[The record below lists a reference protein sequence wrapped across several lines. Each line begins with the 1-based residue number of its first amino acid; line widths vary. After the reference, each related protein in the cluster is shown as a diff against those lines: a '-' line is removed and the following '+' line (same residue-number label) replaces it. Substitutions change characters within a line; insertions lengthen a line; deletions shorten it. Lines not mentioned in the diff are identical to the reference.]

1 MKKTTFTLLLLL
13 AFHYATGLFAQT
25 PLLDNSFS
33 ADGRQTLTLPGYD
46 QVGDVLVLPDG
57 KILTAGASFH
67 LGENHISLT
76 RYHPDGTLD
85 TSFGIAGKN
94 HTLDPHDV
102 RTGITEAGLQSDGKI
117 VVLGGTCGYYQHLVR
132 YLPNGYPGES
142 GSFPVNLD
150 PQTCHRALAMDT
162 NNKIV
167 VAGQSLGVVPQK
179 FLVFRFNQSGSKDLT
194 FGTNSVVHVDFGNA
208 DASAWDVAMQADGK
222 IVAAGVALAGDKSFA
237 LARMHPN
244 GSLDSSF
251 GTAGKVLLDPPK
263 SAYSPVV
270 AIQPD
275 GKILLAGSGV
285 GGPKPDFYL
294 FRLNPDGTRDSTF
307 SSDGEITI
315 TIFLGAVQVND
326 MAVSP
331 DGSIYVSYLKNTGG
345 HIVIRVLSDGT
356 WDTFAGS
363 GGFLEAATTDNLLA
377 VQTDQK
383 IVVAGTADGDFGLA
397 RYLPDGTADP
407 GFHNAGLVTT
417 DIGESGGFFKALALQ
432 TDGKI
437 IAVGRNDNYEFDGG
451 SILARLNTDGGLD
464 SSFNAS
470 GSLTSGNASEFGN
483 AVALQPDGKI
493 VVGTGYGN
501 MYGQGGG
508 QLARFLPDGTPD
520 STFVSTS
527 PYVAALALQPDG
539 KILTLGTEHS
549 DTPPVYSRLVRHH
562 ADGSLDAAFGN
573 QGQITTTTCYCD
585 KLALQPDGKILVAGT
600 GDPDFSALLLRRHP
614 DGALDQSFGAGGTVT
629 WKVGNFS
636 MAPWSLLVQPD
647 GKILLGVDSGN
658 PGYAIARF
666 QENGEPDNSFGTG
679 GSVKII
685 GIINQLSAMAL
696 LPDGKI
702 LVGGSG
708 WVGSSTSLEF
718 LLARLLPDGSPDST
732 AGTNGFVI
740 TDFDNSE
747 DEAYALAVQAD
758 GKIILAGTSGGKFA
772 LARYRADLS
781 LESKEVYGAPYPL
794 TIVPNPVGDA
804 ALRLSLPE
812 TAEVQ
817 VFDAQGRLMLRRTHT
832 AGQALDVQGLAPGV
846 YVVKAFAGGRGYA
859 GRFVKG

>member
-1 MKKTTFTLLLLL
+1 MKKLDLS
-13 AFHYATGLFAQT
+13 AFLFLFLSLRLFAQ
-25 PLLDNSFS
+25 PQLLDNSFS

-57 KILTAGASFH
+57 KILTAGASYH
-67 LGENHISLT
+67 LGENRISLT

-117 VVLGGTCGYYQHLVR
+117 VVLGGTCAYYQHLVR
-132 YLPNGYPGES
+132 YLPNGYPDES
-142 GSFPVNLD
+142 NSFPVSLN
-150 PQTCHRALAMDT
+150 PQMCYRSLAIDS
-162 NNKIV
+162 NDKIV
-167 VAGQSLGVVPQK
+167 LAGQSTGK

-208 DASAWDVAMQADGK
+208 DASAWDVAMQPDGK
-222 IVAAGVALAGDKSFA
+222 IVAAGIALAGDKSFA
-237 LARMHPN
+237 LARMHPD

-263 SAYSPVV
+263 SARSPVV
-270 AIQPD
+270 ALQPD
-275 GKILLAGSGV
+275 GKILLAGSGT
-285 GGPKPDFYL
+285 GGPNPHFYL

-331 DGSIYVSYLKNTGG
+331 DGSIYVSYINKTGG
-345 HIVIRVLSDGT
+345 HIVVRVLSDGT

-363 GGFLEAATTDNLLA
+363 GFLDAATTDNLLA
-377 VQTDQK
+377 VQADQK
-383 IVVAGTADGDFGLA
+383 IVVAGTAGGDFGLV

-407 GFHNAGLVTT
+407 DFHNANHVITN
-417 DIGESGGFFKALALQ
+417 IGESGGYFNALALQ

-451 SILARLNTDGGLD
+451 SILARLSADGGLD
-464 SSFNAS
+464 TSFNAS

-493 VVGTGYGN
+493 VVGTGYGD

-520 STFVSTS
+520 SAFVSTS

-539 KILTLGTEHS
+539 KILTLGVEHS
-549 DTPPVYSRLVRHH
+549 DSGPEYSKLVRHL
-562 ADGSLDAAFGN
+562 ADGSYDAAFGN
-573 QGQITTTTCYCD
+573 QGQITSTTCYCD

-614 DGALDQSFGAGGTVT
+614 DGALDQSFGANGTLT
-629 WKVGNFS
+629 WKFGIGATF
-636 MAPWSLLVQPD
+636 PRSLLLQPD
-647 GKILLGVDSGN
+647 GKILLGVESDN
-658 PGYAIARF
+658 PGYAVARF

-679 GSVKII
+679 GTVELGFVSWA
-685 GIINQLSAMAL
+685 SAMAL

-702 LVGGSG
+702 LLGGTDWSQP
-708 WVGSSTSLEF
+708 TSPDFF
-718 LLARLLPDGSPDST
+718 LGRLLPDGTPDST
-732 AGTNGFVI
+732 AGINGFVI
-740 TDFDNSE
+740 TDFDNID

-758 GKIILAGTSGGKFA
+758 GKILLAGTSGGRLA

-781 LESKEVYGAPYPL
+781 LESKEVNGPRFYPL
-794 TIVPNPVGDA
+794 KITPNPVTDF
-804 ALRLSLPE
+804 LNLQLPE
-812 TAEVQ
+812 TAANAPAEVQ
-817 VFDAQGRLMLRRTHT
+817 VFDAQGRLVLSRALTP
-832 AGQALDVQGLAPGV
+832 GQALHVRSLPSGV
-846 YVVKAFAGGRGYA
+846 YTLRVVAGERAYV
-859 GRFVKG
+859 GRFVKP